1 MDPGGK
7 REANGYSVHRQ
18 PKGNPKNGES
28 AARFTEHSENSRA
41 EAPRS
46 AYTKKRRRFQRG
58 KRRRRAKNGTKSDAS
73 IAGTARESLSE
84 REAVQRRHNRQ
95 SQEGERLLK
104 ENSCK
109 EPRKRSE
116 ERNGEKNGRSAEERD
131 PGRPTARKGPWARR
145 IPRKPLAEA
154 SERGEGDPAGMA
166 AAFRKEKSSERTSAS
181 AQGRF
186 SREGRET
193 EEKTEGAG
201 KRDTRSE
208 KGPQS
213 VKEQDRKRRETHS
226 SGSQTQRAKEIP
238 QTDPAGTSKVA
249 LS

>member
-28 AARFTEHSENSRA
+28 AARFTEHSENLRA

-145 IPRKPLAEA
+145 IPRKPPAEA
-154 SERGEGDPAGMA
+154 GNGE
-166 AAFRKEKSSERTSAS
+166 
-181 AQGRF
+181 
-186 SREGRET
+186 
-193 EEKTEGAG
+193 
-201 KRDTRSE
+201 
-208 KGPQS
+208 
-213 VKEQDRKRRETHS
+213 
-226 SGSQTQRAKEIP
+226 KEIP
-238 QTDPAGTSKVA
+238 PGWRQHSAKKSPARGLRQAPKDGFPGKAERPKGKPRAQENGTQGLKKDRRA
-249 LS
+249 